1 MANILTLGE
10 IMLRLSTDIGV
21 RLNET
26 QQLICHYGGGEAN
39 VAISLANFGHQ
50 VSFASK
56 VPDNSLGQ
64 AAVKHLRRNG
74 VMSDFVQ
81 LGGAHLGTYYME
93 TGIGERAA
101 SVTYDRAGSS
111 FAEVTEFPWSY
122 EKLFSGI
129 ELFHISGITAAL
141 SVQWCQWTVELVK
154 AAKKFGVLVSF
165 DINYR
170 GKLWSQA
177 AAGKALKEILPYVD
191 YCSAGELDAR
201 YLLEIPE
208 DRMNSGFVYYYQ
220 QMQQQFP
227 NIKCFYST
235 KRIVSSASNNQL
247 VGTLWLENTYY
258 ESEVHKINP
267 IVDRVGG
274 GDAFAAGILHGL
286 ISDFDGQRTV
296 EFATAASALKHTV
309 HGDCNQFS
317 EIEIEQFLTAGSG
330 RIVR

>member
-1 MANILTLGE
+1 M
-10 IMLRLSTDIGV
+10 
-21 RLNET
+21 
-26 QQLICHYGGGEAN
+26 
-39 VAISLANFGHQ
+39 
-50 VSFASK
+50 
-56 VPDNSLGQ
+56 
-64 AAVKHLRRNG
+64 
-74 VMSDFVQ
+74 
-81 LGGAHLGTYYME
+81 
-93 TGIGERAA
+93 
-101 SVTYDRAGSS
+101 
-111 FAEVTEFPWSY
+111 
-122 EKLFSGI
+122 
-129 ELFHISGITAAL
+129 
-141 SVQWCQWTVELVK
+141 QWCQWTVELVK

-170 GKLWSQA
+170 ETMESGSSWESIKRNL
-177 AAGKALKEILPYVD
+177 AL
-191 YCSAGELDAR
+191 CR
-201 YLLEIPE
+201 LLFSWRIGCALFIEIPE

-317 EIEIEQFLTAGSG
+317 EIEIEQF
-330 RIVR
+330 